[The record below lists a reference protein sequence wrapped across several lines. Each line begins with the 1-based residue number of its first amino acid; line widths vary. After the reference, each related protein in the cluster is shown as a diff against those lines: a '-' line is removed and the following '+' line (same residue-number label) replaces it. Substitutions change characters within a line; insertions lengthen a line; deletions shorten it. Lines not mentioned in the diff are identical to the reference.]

1 MPPSKGRR
9 RRKLFSEV
17 LKDGG
22 DERYKITLNAKDN
35 NKSREQNKLQL
46 KKDINP
52 TDIKVGIK
60 ALKTFRFGRI
70 LIEAGSE
77 EEINSLSSA
86 ISAKCGE
93 QLEIIKHTL
102 RKPRLIIYNVPE
114 EIKTENITTIIRAQ
128 NPEITLNGE
137 DIVAK
142 FRHKTRKGN
151 YNTFI
156 EVGPQ
161 T

>member
-1 MPPSKGRR
+1 
-9 RRKLFSEV
+9 
-17 LKDGG
+17 
-22 DERYKITLNAKDN
+22 
-35 NKSREQNKLQL
+35 
-46 KKDINP
+46 
-52 TDIKVGIK
+52 
-60 ALKTFRFGRI
+60 
-70 LIEAGSE
+70 
-77 EEINSLSSA
+77 
-86 ISAKCGE
+86 
-93 QLEIIKHTL
+93 L